1 MQSRGR
7 ARRLKMAGRTRENKM
22 YYIAGL
28 GNPGLKYKR
37 TRHNAGFQTIEILEK
52 RHHIKLK
59 ATKFDALAGQGM
71 IGNEKVMLIK
81 PTTFMNNSG
90 YAVDGILQYYNAE
103 LSRLIVLYDD
113 IDIPFGALRIREK
126 GSAGTHNGMRAI
138 IGYTGSGDFPRI
150 RIGIGK
156 PENNLIG
163 HVLGKFEK
171 EKREDAQQMFERAA
185 DACECIVLEGVSAA
199 QARFNK

>member
-1 MQSRGR
+1 
-7 ARRLKMAGRTRENKM
+7 M

-90 YAVDGILQYYNAE
+90 YAVDGILT
-103 LSRLIVLYDD
+103 SRLGR
-113 IDIPFGALRIREK
+113 F
-126 GSAGTHNGMRAI
+126 
-138 IGYTGSGDFPRI
+138 
-150 RIGIGK
+150 
-156 PENNLIG
+156 
-163 HVLGKFEK
+163 
-171 EKREDAQQMFERAA
+171 
-185 DACECIVLEGVSAA
+185 VSAKKA
-199 QARFNK
+199 ARARITECVRL

>member
-1 MQSRGR
+1 
-7 ARRLKMAGRTRENKM
+7 M

-103 LSRLIVLYDD
+103 LSSCLLYTS
-113 IDIPFGALRIREK
+113 RC
-126 GSAGTHNGMRAI
+126 
-138 IGYTGSGDFPRI
+138 
-150 RIGIGK
+150 
-156 PENNLIG
+156 
-163 HVLGKFEK
+163 V
-171 EKREDAQQMFERAA
+171 
-185 DACECIVLEGVSAA
+185 
-199 QARFNK
+199 